1 MLINKGTISVFLI
14 KHTDSDLIQLQKWV
28 ALSLCLMRTAD
39 QGQISRRW
47 LRNITT
53 DSVFVE
59 FWGLINLKIL
69 ENRTL
74 LGLFLDCI
82 RPETKK
88 NPTVK
93 CGHSFLILFRP
104 RPTYKRVY
112 FWWQRNQRKSDYIYL
127 LYASQIMLYRYC
139 QLNIN
144 QIVFS
149 LLFACF

>member
-1 MLINKGTISVFLI
+1 MTYFSSKSE
-14 KHTDSDLIQLQKWV
+14 WV

-39 QGQISRRW
+39 QGQNSRRW

-53 DSVFVE
+53 DSVLVDFCWVFVE

-74 LGLFLDCI
+74 LSLFLDCI

-88 NPTVK
+88 ILTLK
-93 CGHSFLILFRP
+93 CGHSFPILFRP